1 MPVVEILG
9 EIPDP
14 RRYNAQHDLTD
25 ILFVAFAAM
34 LCGATHCT
42 EMAVFAEARL
52 ALLRQIIPLKDGAP
66 SHDTFSRVF
75 RALDPAAFNVAFQR
89 LMAAFGLQARQDSAG
104 QLAIDGKSLR
114 RAYEKGRAHMPP
126 LVVTVFDCES
136 FLSLAQAVAGAGGE
150 AEAAIEALKLL
161 SLDGRLVSGDALHCH
176 RRLTQTV
183 RERGGHYLLA
193 IKGNQ
198 SKLAAEARTA
208 LDKAAINPRTP
219 IAETHDDDHDR
230 DEVRRCF
237 VIPFRQSP
245 GKNALL
251 DLVAVARVERWRTV
265 GAKTTHE
272 VCAYAL
278 SRRMTAAEVL
288 RALDVAGRHAD
299 LVAVLTDAT
308 GDGWANIVARGAT
321 FTWEVWNPSDAN
333 GDSMSHGWGSNVLVE
348 IERALLGVRPT
359 GPGFATFAVTPPT
372 GGLGRAAGTVPTPR
386 GTVSVSWVRNP
397 GGGPFQLDVEVPP
410 NSVAEV
416 TVPAGRPQD
425 VTEGGRPV
433 DRATGVRRIGVAD
446 GAVRIEIGSG
456 SYRFESRTAT

>member
-42 EMAVFAEARL
+42 EMAIFAEARL
-52 ALLRQIIPLKDGAP
+52 ELLRQFVPLKEGAP

-75 RALDPAAFNVAFQR
+75 RALDPAAFNTAFQR

-150 AEAAIEALKLL
+150 AEAAIAALQLL

-198 SKLAAEARTA
+198 SKLAAEARAA
-208 LDKAAINPRTP
+208 LDKAAANPRTA
-219 IAETHDDDHDR
+219 IAETHDEDHDR

-245 GKNALL
+245 GKNALV
-251 DLVAVARVERWRTV
+251 DLVAVARIERWRTV
-265 GAKTTHE
+265 GANTTHE

-278 SRRMTAAEVL
+278 SRRITPAEALRAARTHWQIENSLHWQLDVLMAEDQTRSRKDNAPATLAALRRMALNVL
-288 RALDVAGRHAD
+288 RADPAKIPLSHKR
-299 LVAVLTDAT
+299 LK
-308 GDGWANIVARGAT
+308 ARWDDQELMRLMT
-321 FTWEVWNPSDAN
+321 H
-333 GDSMSHGWGSNVLVE
+333 M
-348 IERALLGVRPT
+348 R
-359 GPGFATFAVTPPT
+359 
-372 GGLGRAAGTVPTPR
+372 
-386 GTVSVSWVRNP
+386 
-397 GGGPFQLDVEVPP
+397 
-410 NSVAEV
+410 
-416 TVPAGRPQD
+416 
-425 VTEGGRPV
+425 
-433 DRATGVRRIGVAD
+433 
-446 GAVRIEIGSG
+446 
-456 SYRFESRTAT
+456 